1 MQELLQQITLIF
13 TLRIRIFA
21 KVQISTKTMC
31 IVNMDIRKP
40 QKSSFLSDPATK
52 RGGEGLTT

>member
-21 KVQISTKTMC
+21 KVQISTKTML
-31 IVNMDIRKP
+31 ILI
-40 QKSSFLSDPATK
+40 
-52 RGGEGLTT
+52 